1 MDYRQPY
8 DYDEINLYNGSFS
21 PSMTH
26 ADSQLKRY
34 FMKYLLEKIFS
45 VYEFKNIPKDWDMSY
60 FLYSLFGIGF
70 IGIINT
76 SKYGTICQHGTLNGR
91 GIFYQPT
98 RLLISN
104 PRFDKTYNL
113 TIGKECALIK
123 VQPNYSSVMDIV
135 SYYADMLALS
145 SATASSNLINSKL
158 AYVFFGQN
166 KNVLESFK
174 KMYDKIASNEPSVF
188 IDRNLFDEDGNPQW
202 MMFNQNLKQTYIAGD
217 VLMDMSKWMDMFNT
231 EIGIPNANTEKK
243 ERMLTDEV
251 NANNVDTKSK
261 AELWLNTMKLG
272 FEQANDLFGLD
283 LDVEFRF
290 EKKED
295 MTNDNVIES
304 RNV

>member
-1 MDYRQPY
+1 MEYRQGY
-8 DYDEINLYNGSFS
+8 DYDTINAYNGSFS

-26 ADSQLKRY
+26 TDSQLKMY
-34 FMKYLLEKIFS
+34 FMKYLLEKIFA
-45 VYEFKNIPKDWDMSY
+45 VYEFKGIPKEWDMSY

-70 IGIINT
+70 IGVIST
-76 SKYGTICQHGTLNGR
+76 DKYGTICQHGTLNGR

-98 RLLISN
+98 NLLISN
-104 PRFDKTYNL
+104 PRFDRTYNL
-113 TIGKECALIK
+113 TIGEECALIK

-135 SYYADMLALS
+135 SYYADMLSLS
-145 SATASSNLINSKL
+145 SATATSNLINSKL

-243 ERMLTDEV
+243 ERMLTDEI

-261 AELWLNTMKLG
+261 AQLWLETMQLG
-272 FEQANDLFGLD
+272 MEQANDLFGLN
-283 LDVEFRF
+283 LDVSFRF
-290 EKKED
+290 EESEVNN
-295 MTNDNVIES
+295 NDNVIDT